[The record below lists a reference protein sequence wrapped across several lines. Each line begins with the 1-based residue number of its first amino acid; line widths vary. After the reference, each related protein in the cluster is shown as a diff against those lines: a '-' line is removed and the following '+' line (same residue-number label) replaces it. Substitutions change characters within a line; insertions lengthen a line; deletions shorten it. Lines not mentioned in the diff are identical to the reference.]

1 MSTYARPTHLPS
13 SGMPRMTVT
22 GKRIISPVTDPIN
35 CKTKAYQDYLERDA
49 REAWYQREFA
59 AWKML
64 RAAAKRQ
71 QEATFRLIDRVD
83 AALQIGMLHELTG
96 IEGKAE
102 LEAAQ

>member
-64 RAAAKRQ
+64 RAAEKRQ
-71 QEATFRLIDRVD
+71 QEFRLRDRVD
-83 AALQIGMLHELTG
+83 AAIAYGQVCEMVNDEQ
-96 IEGKAE
+96 AV
-102 LEAAQ
+102 EA